1 MKMTKQKEK
10 RKKRMKK
17 VISLL
22 LSVAMVLSLT
32 AVEVMADDVETVT
45 DDTETVAD
53 DVKVMTVDA
62 EDAEKKENA
71 VTLDLSQGSI
81 VISATGYSQNG
92 SAETPFTGDYTI
104 KQTDQTYINKT
115 ISVTGGSHKITM
127 SGAVDIDVHNISGAC
142 AFSIASGA
150 SVELV
155 LAGPVTLKSGSS
167 RAGLSVP
174 TGAAVTISAADRF
187 GALSAEGGSSGAGI
201 GGSNT
206 TGGNI
211 TILSGTVEATG
222 GKWAAGIGG
231 GYDTGTG
238 TNEAIHISG
247 GKVTAIG
254 GSGAAGIGGSNGYDG
269 TGKNG
274 QIIIDGTATVVASA
288 SAGAGIG
295 GGSGKNGTGEG
306 GRIVLGGAAN
316 VTAVSG
322 SGAGIGSGDSANL
335 NVFLTGNGG
344 EVLITDNATVQARS
358 NTGAGIGGGEPYYSG
373 SGSKYNSRSYGTG
386 IDGKLTINGNADV
399 TAIST
404 GASGIG
410 AGFYSSYPSGSYAT
424 GPNGVISISGNT
436 VVNATGAVYGI
447 GGYDTATNGALNIFG
462 GKVTAMATDAEKS
475 YACGIGRINRFTV
488 SGGTVDASGY
498 TGIYSATV
506 NSGVV
511 TAESL
516 KAADGFGTLTSNG
529 SRDGWVVSKPA
540 QSSNN
545 MCSGVLFSGSEG
557 TVIGDYYELP
567 ADREIPDGATLTVNA
582 DQELIVR
589 EGTTLYVNGKL
600 VTNGKLTIDGT
611 LNTAESGEV
620 VLNGETVISGT
631 ISGKLLPLT
640 IQAADQTTEKTSFN
654 VAELFTIPENAG
666 AVSYK
671 VEGKNGATG
680 TLSGSVLTVQNS
692 GVFEVTATTQATAYY
707 QAASATA
714 LLTAKYGT
722 QPHVH
727 MLSEFAAVEPDC
739 VNSGNIHYWAC
750 QNCGQC
756 FEDAECTKV
765 ISYENTIR
773 DATGHSFVNG
783 ACTVCGTEDPAYQ
796 TNAVI
801 EAGSLTTYPG
811 DTIKVPISVRN
822 NPGISSI
829 KLTVTYDPAVLGYK
843 GCTFNEALTSIAGS
857 QTVVNDTQSGKV
869 VLSWVVANA
878 AYTDAEGDIV
888 VLDFEVKSV
897 AENTSSPV
905 SISYEPESTFD
916 NNLVD
921 KKFLIKNGTVQVNTI
936 RPGDINGDGKVDV
949 DDALLLLNYTCGLR
963 KDEVKGNTDVN
974 GDGAVNNKDVVILLR
989 YIAEVK
995 GITLH

>member
-1 MKMTKQKEK
+1 
-10 RKKRMKK
+10 MKK

-53 DVKVMTVDA
+53 DLKVMTVDTETA
-62 EDAEKKENA
+62 VEEENA

-92 SAETPFTGDYTI
+92 GEETAFTGDYTI
-104 KQTDQTYINKT
+104 EQTDQTYIDKT
-115 ISVTGGSHKITM
+115 ISVTSGSHKITM
-127 SGAVDIDVHNISGAC
+127 SGAVDIDVHNVSDAC
-142 AFSIASGA
+142 AFSITSGA

-155 LAGPVTLKSGSS
+155 LAGPVTLKSGSGK
-167 RAGLSVP
+167 AGLSVP
-174 TGAAVTISAADRF
+174 AGVAVTISATKRS
-187 GALSAEGGSSGAGI
+187 GVLHAEGGSSGAGI
-201 GGSNT
+201 GGASNT
-206 TGGNI
+206 AVGSI
-211 TILSGTVEATG
+211 TVLGGTVEAVG
-222 GKWAAGIGG
+222 GSNAAGIGG
-231 GYDTGTG
+231 RYTGTG
-238 TNEAIHISG
+238 EVIHISG

-386 IDGKLTINGNADV
+386 IDGKLTINGNANV
-399 TAIST
+399 TATST
-404 GASGIG
+404 RASGIG
-410 AGFYSSYPSGSYAT
+410 GGVYLYNDNTTASSDLSYTTAT
-424 GPNGVISISGNT
+424 NGVISISGNT

-488 SGGTVDASGY
+488 SGGTVSASGY
-498 TGIYSATV
+498 TGIYRAAV

-516 KAADGFGTLTSNG
+516 KAADGFGTLTSDGN
-529 SRDGWVVSKPA
+529 RDGWVISKPA

-545 MCSGVLFSGSEG
+545 MNSGVLFSGSDG

-567 ADREIPDGATLTVNA
+567 ADREIPDGVTLTVDA
-582 DQELIVR
+582 GQELIVPA
-589 EGTTLYVNGKL
+589 GTTLTVNGKL
-600 VTNGKLTIDGT
+600 VVAGT
-611 LNTAESGEV
+611 LNTAETDAIAGSGETEIT
-620 VLNGETVISGT
+620 GTVT
-631 ISGKLLPLT
+631 GKKLPIA
-640 IQAADQTTEKTSFN
+640 IQAQNMSTMEKTFDVST
-654 VAELFTIPENAG
+654 LFTIPKTAG
-666 AVSYK
+666 EATYTVTK
-671 VEGKNGATG
+671 DETPVELDGT
-680 TLSGSVLTVQNS
+680 TLSIPDG
-692 GVFEVTATTQATAYY
+692 GVFTVTVTTEETANY

-714 LLTAKYGT
+714 TLTAT
-722 QPHVH
+722 VH
-727 MLSEFAAVEPDC
+727 NHQLRAVAAKAPDC
-739 VNSGNIHYWAC
+739 LNAGNIAYWVCESGCGKYFSDESGENVITAAETVLPAKGHQFDNGVCTAC
-750 QNCGQC
+750 
-756 FEDAECTKV
+756 
-765 ISYENTIR
+765 
-773 DATGHSFVNG
+773 G
-783 ACTVCGTEDPAYQ
+783 AEDPAYEAG
-796 TNAVI
+796 AVI
-801 EAGSLTTYPG
+801 EVGSCNAYPG
-811 DTIKVPISVRN
+811 DTITIPVSLKN
-822 NPGISSI
+822 NDGIASI
-829 KLTVTYDPAVLGYK
+829 KFTVSYDANCLEYQGASF
-843 GCTFNEALTSIAGS
+843 TEALKGIENSICVITPTA
-857 QTVVNDTQSGKV
+857 DGKV
-869 VLSWVVANA
+869 TMSWVIGASGEYTGSETIANLKFKVK
-878 AYTDAEGDIV
+878 E
-888 VLDFEVKSV
+888 VL
-897 AENTSSPV
+897 ENTSAQV
-905 SISYEPESTFD
+905 SLTYAADSTF
-916 NNLVD
+916 NNGLVD
-921 KKFLIKNGTVQVNTI
+921 KEFLIKNGTVQI
-936 RPGDINGDGKVDV
+936 GQYRPGDINGDGTVKVN
-949 DDALLLLNYTCGLR
+949 DALLLLNYVCDLR
-963 KDEVKGNTDVN
+963 KDEVKGNPDVN

-989 YIAEVK
+989 YIAKFE
-995 GITLH
+995 GITLY